1 MYVYMV
7 LYVQSTD
14 IYSTNFVIFDVSI
27 LLLLVIVIITYL
39 TWTVIHSLLRLKMD
53 LAMQL
58 SL

>member
-14 IYSTNFVIFDVSI
+14 IYSTNFVIFDVFI